1 MLGYRI
7 MKKLLAIIVLGLLS
21 FNITEAAKNNE
32 GKNKKYV
39 YKYLNDLK
47 TIIKND
53 DPTDL
58 KELKF
63 IRKSENKEFF
73 GRTGKPNR
81 SDNSGKRKSYE
92 YDAFVFHAIYNSG
105 HKIIFL
111 VDINFSNNLEKAKR
125 NALKYAKLM
134 GQMPLFLREGHTKYG
149 EDYKDANLGVGSGTE
164 RGVKIIV
171 IAKGKYRWWADF
183 LQAKFILYPQN
194 EHYVSEL
201 ILMHESAHLSIHGKI
216 TTDIKW
222 YPAVLA
228 DGKYITKYAR
238 TKRGEDV
245 ADTISFW
252 VAVRC
257 IEGFS
262 QKKKEKILKAIPNRI
277 KFLDD
282 FVKDNKLNTSPMVCS

>member
-1 MLGYRI
+1 

-47 TIIKND
+47 TIIKNE

-73 GRTGKPNR
+73 GRSGKPNR

-92 YDAFVFHAIYNSG
+92 YDAFVFHAIYNSE
-105 HKIIFL
+105 HKITFL
-111 VDINFSNNLEKAKR
+111 VDTDFAKDFDKAK
-125 NALKYAKLM
+125 KYALIYAKSM

-149 EDYKDANLGVGSGTE
+149 EDYKDTNLGVGTGTE

-171 IAKGKYRWWADF
+171 IAKGNKRWWANF
-183 LQAKFILYPQN
+183 KQAKFILYPQN
-194 EHYVSEL
+194 KDALKDLV
-201 ILMHESAHLSIHGKI
+201 LMHESAHLSIHGKI
-216 TTDIKW
+216 TTDVNW

-238 TKRGEDV
+238 TNRGEDV

-262 QKKKEKILKAIPNRI
+262 QKKKDKILKAIPNRI

>member
-1 MLGYRI
+1 
-7 MKKLLAIIVLGLLS
+7 MKRLLVIIVLGLLS
-21 FNITEAAKNNE
+21 FNITEAGTNNE

-73 GRTGKPNR
+73 GRSGKPNR
-81 SDNSGKRKSYE
+81 SDNFGKRKSYE

-125 NALKYAKLM
+125 NALIYAKSM

-149 EDYKDANLGVGSGTE
+149 EDYKDTNLGVGSGTE

-171 IAKGKYRWWADF
+171 IAKGNKRWWANF
-183 LQAKFILYPQN
+183 QQAKFILYPQN
-194 EHYVSEL
+194 KDALKDLV
-201 ILMHESAHLSIHGKI
+201 LMHESAHLSIHGKI
-216 TTDIKW
+216 TTDVNW

-257 IEGFS
+257 VEGFS
-262 QKKKEKILKAIPNRI
+262 QKKKEKILKTIPNRI

-282 FVKDNKLNTSPMVCS
+282 FVKDNKLSTSPMVCS

>member
-1 MLGYRI
+1 

-73 GRTGKPNR
+73 GRTGKPNGCN
-81 SDNSGKRKSYE
+81 DCGKRKSYE

-125 NALKYAKLM
+125 NALIYAKSM

-149 EDYKDANLGVGSGTE
+149 EDYKDTNLGVGSGTE

-171 IAKGKYRWWADF
+171 IAKGNKRWWANF
-183 LQAKFILYPQN
+183 QQAKFILYPQN
-194 EHYVSEL
+194 KDALKDLV
-201 ILMHESAHLSIHGKI
+201 LMHESAHLSIHGKI
-216 TTDIKW
+216 TTDVNW

-257 IEGFS
+257 VEGFS
-262 QKKKEKILKAIPNRI
+262 QKKKEKILNAIPNRI

-282 FVKDNKLNTSPMVCS
+282 FVKDNKLNTSPMVCTKNFN

>member
-1 MLGYRI
+1 
-7 MKKLLAIIVLGLLS
+7 MKKILAIVVLGLFFS
-21 FNITEAAKNNE
+21 IKADAGTNNE

-39 YKYLNDLK
+39 YKYLSDLK
-47 TIIKND
+47 TIIKTD
-53 DPTDL
+53 DPTDF

-63 IRKSENKEFF
+63 IRESENKEFF
-73 GRTGKPNR
+73 ATPGLGHGEKVGK
-81 SDNSGKRKSYE
+81 KRKSYE

-111 VDINFSNNLEKAKR
+111 VDIDYVKNLEKAKKLAAR
-125 NALKYAKLM
+125 YAMLM
-134 GQMPLFLREGHTKYG
+134 GQMPSFLREGIIKTG
-149 EDYKDANLGVGSGTE
+149 NEYKDANLGVGSGLE
-164 RGVKIIV
+164 RGVKTMI
-171 IAKGKYRWWADF
+171 IAKGNYRWLAQF
-183 LQAKFILYPQN
+183 SKARFILYPQN
-194 EHYVSEL
+194 KHYVSEL
-201 ILMHESAHLSIHGKI
+201 ILMHESAHLSIQGKI
-216 TTDIKW
+216 TTNNKW
-222 YPAVLA
+222 YPAVLT

-238 TKRGEDV
+238 TNRGEDV

-257 IEGFS
+257 VEGFS

>member
-1 MLGYRI
+1 

-53 DPTDL
+53 DPTDF

-63 IRKSENKEFF
+63 LKKSENKEFF
-73 GRTGKPNR
+73 ATLGIPHNVVNNK
-81 SDNSGKRKSYE
+81 KMRKSYE
-92 YDAFVFHAIYNSG
+92 YDAFVFHAFYNSG

-125 NALKYAKLM
+125 NALIYAKSM

-149 EDYKDANLGVGSGTE
+149 EDYKDTNLGVGSGTE

-171 IAKGKYRWWADF
+171 IAKGNKRWWANF
-183 LQAKFILYPQN
+183 QQAKFILYPQN
-194 EHYVSEL
+194 KDALKDLV
-201 ILMHESAHLSIHGKI
+201 LMHESAHLSIHGKI
-216 TTDIKW
+216 TTDVNW

-257 IEGFS
+257 VEGFS
-262 QKKKEKILKAIPNRI
+262 QKKKEKILNAIPNRI

-282 FVKDNKLNTSPMVCS
+282 FVKDNKLNTSPMVCTKNFN

>member
-1 MLGYRI
+1 MRKILG
-7 MKKLLAIIVLGLLS
+7 IIVLCLVLS
-21 FNITEAAKNNE
+21 GYTNAGTSNEA
-32 GKNKKYV
+32 KNKKYI
-39 YKYLNDLK
+39 YKSLDDLK
-47 TIIKND
+47 TIIKKE
-53 DPTDL
+53 DPSDL

-73 GRTGKPNR
+73 AMSGKPNGCN
-81 SDNSGKRKSYE
+81 DCGKRKSYE
-92 YDAFVFHAIYNSG
+92 YDAFVFHAIYKSG

-134 GQMPLFLREGHTKYG
+134 GQMPSFLREGHTKYG
-149 EDYKDANLGVGSGTE
+149 EDYKDTNLGVGSGTE

-257 IEGFS
+257 VEGFS

>member
-1 MLGYRI
+1 

-21 FNITEAAKNNE
+21 FNITESATNNE

-39 YKYLNDLK
+39 YKYLEDLK
-47 TIIKND
+47 TIIKKE

-73 GRTGKPNR
+73 GRSGKPIG
-81 SDNSGKRKSYE
+81 SGNSGKRKSYE
-92 YDAFVFHAIYNSG
+92 YDAFVFQAIYNSE
-105 HKIIFL
+105 HKITFL
-111 VDINFSNNLEKAKR
+111 VDTDFEKDFDKAK
-125 NALKYAKLM
+125 KYALIYAKSM

-149 EDYKDANLGVGSGTE
+149 EDYKDTNLGVGSGTE

-171 IAKGKYRWWADF
+171 IAKGNKRWWANF
-183 LQAKFILYPQN
+183 QQAKFILYPQN
-194 EHYVSEL
+194 KDALKDLV
-201 ILMHESAHLSIHGKI
+201 LMHESAHLSIHGKI
-216 TTDIKW
+216 TTDVNW

-257 IEGFS
+257 VEGFS
-262 QKKKEKILKAIPNRI
+262 QKKKEKILNAIPNRI

>member
-1 MLGYRI
+1 
-7 MKKLLAIIVLGLLS
+7 MKKLLVLLVLGLLS
-21 FNITEAAKNNE
+21 FNITEAATNSE

-39 YKYLNDLK
+39 YKYLSDLK

-73 GRTGKPNR
+73 ATAGLGHCVKDNR
-81 SDNSGKRKSYE
+81 KKRSAYE

-105 HKIIFL
+105 FKITFL
-111 VDINFSNNLEKAKR
+111 VDTDFAKNLEKAEKY
-125 NALKYAKLM
+125 AFKYAKLM
-134 GQMPLFLREGHTKYG
+134 GQIPSFLREGTTKFDG
-149 EDYKDANLGVGSGTE
+149 EYKDANLGVGTGTE

-171 IAKGKYRWWADF
+171 IGKGNYRWWADF
-183 LQAKFILYPQN
+183 NQARFILYPSAKYQ
-194 EHYVSEL
+194 EDL

-216 TTDIKW
+216 TTNINW

-238 TKRGEDV
+238 TNRGEDV
-245 ADTISFW
+245 ADTISCW

-257 IEGFS
+257 KENFS
-262 QKKKEKILKAIPNRI
+262 EKKKNKILKAIPNRL
-277 KFLDD
+277 KFLDNY
-282 FVKDNKLNTSPMVCS
+282 VKENKLSTSPMVCDLKN

>member
-1 MLGYRI
+1 
-7 MKKLLAIIVLGLLS
+7 MKKILGIIVLSLLS
-21 FNITEAAKNNE
+21 LNCVEAGTNNE
-32 GKNKKYV
+32 AKNKKYV
-39 YKYLNDLK
+39 YKYLTDLK
-47 TIIKND
+47 TIIKKE

-73 GRTGKPNR
+73 AMSGKPNGCN
-81 SDNSGKRKSYE
+81 DCGKRKSYE
-92 YDAFVFHAIYNSG
+92 YDAFVFHAIYNSE
-105 HKIIFL
+105 HKITFL
-111 VDINFSNNLEKAKR
+111 IDIDFAKDFEKAK
-125 NALKYAKLM
+125 KYALIYAKSM

-149 EDYKDANLGVGSGTE
+149 EDYKDTNLGVGTGTE

-171 IAKGKYRWWADF
+171 IAKGNKRWWADF
-183 LQAKFILYPQN
+183 NQARFLLYPQN
-194 EHYVSEL
+194 KDALKDL
-201 ILMHESAHLSIHGKI
+201 ILMHESAHLSIQGKI
-216 TTDIKW
+216 TTNVNW

-238 TKRGEDV
+238 TDRGEDV

-262 QKKKEKILKAIPNRI
+262 QKKKDKILKSIPNRI
-277 KFLDD
+277 KFLDN
-282 FVKDNKLNTSPMVCS
+282 FVKENKLSTSPMVCE

>member
-1 MLGYRI
+1 
-7 MKKLLAIIVLGLLS
+7 MKKLLGILFLGLMSLNS
-21 FNITEAAKNNE
+21 VEAGTSNE
-32 GKNKKYV
+32 AKNKKYI
-39 YKYLNDLK
+39 YKSLDDLR
-47 TIIKND
+47 TIIKKE

-73 GRTGKPNR
+73 ARSGKPAGCN
-81 SDNSGKRKSYE
+81 DCGKRKSYE

-111 VDINFSNNLEKAKR
+111 VDIDFAKNLDKAKKHVS
-125 NALKYAKLM
+125 KYANTM
-134 GQMPLFLREGHTKYG
+134 GQIPSFLREGHTKYG
-149 EDYKDANLGVGSGTE
+149 EDYNDTNLGVGDGTE
-164 RGVKIIV
+164 RGVKVIV
-171 IAKGKYRWWADF
+171 IAKGNKRWWADF
-183 LQAKFILYPQN
+183 KQARFMLYPQN
-194 EHYVSEL
+194 KYYVKEL

-216 TTDIKW
+216 TTDINW

-238 TKRGEDV
+238 TSRGEDV

-257 IEGFS
+257 VEGFS
-262 QKKKEKILKAIPNRI
+262 QKKKDKILKAIPNRI
-277 KFLDD
+277 KFLDN
-282 FVKDNKLNTSPMVCS
+282 FVKENKLSTSPMVCKK

>member
-1 MLGYRI
+1 

-21 FNITEAAKNNE
+21 FNITESATNNE

-39 YKYLNDLK
+39 YKYLEDLK
-47 TIIKND
+47 TIIKKE

-73 GRTGKPNR
+73 GRSGKPIG
-81 SDNSGKRKSYE
+81 SGNSGKRKSYE
-92 YDAFVFHAIYNSG
+92 YDAFVFQAIYNSE
-105 HKIIFL
+105 HKITFL
-111 VDINFSNNLEKAKR
+111 VDTDFEKDFDKAK
-125 NALKYAKLM
+125 KYALIYAKSM

-149 EDYKDANLGVGSGTE
+149 EDYKDTNLGVGSGTE

-171 IAKGKYRWWADF
+171 IAKGNKRWWADF
-183 LQAKFILYPQN
+183 LQARFVLYPQN
-194 EHYVSEL
+194 KGALKDLV
-201 ILMHESAHLSIHGKI
+201 LMHESAHLSIQGKI

-262 QKKKEKILKAIPNRI
+262 QKKKDKILKAIPNRI

>member
-1 MLGYRI
+1 MLSSYTNAG
-7 MKKLLAIIVLGLLS
+7 
-21 FNITEAAKNNE
+21 TNNE
-32 GKNKKYV
+32 AKNKKYV
-39 YKYLNDLK
+39 YKSLESLK
-47 TIIKND
+47 TIIKKK

-73 GRTGKPNR
+73 ATAGLGHGVKDNR
-81 SDNSGKRKSYE
+81 KKRSAYE

-105 HKIIFL
+105 FKITFL
-111 VDINFSNNLEKAKR
+111 VDIDFAKNLEKAEKY
-125 NALKYAKLM
+125 AFKYAKLM
-134 GQMPLFLREGHTKYG
+134 GQIPSFLREGTTKFDG
-149 EDYKDANLGVGSGTE
+149 EYKDANLGVGTGTE

-171 IAKGKYRWWADF
+171 IGKGNYRWYADF
-183 LQAKFILYPQN
+183 NQARFILYPSAKYQ
-194 EHYVSEL
+194 EDL

-216 TTDIKW
+216 TTNINW

-238 TKRGEDV
+238 TNRGEDV

-257 IEGFS
+257 VEGFS
-262 QKKKEKILKAIPNRI
+262 QKKKDKILKAIPNRI
-277 KFLDD
+277 KFLDN
-282 FVKDNKLNTSPMVCS
+282 FIRDNKLSTSPMVCAIKN